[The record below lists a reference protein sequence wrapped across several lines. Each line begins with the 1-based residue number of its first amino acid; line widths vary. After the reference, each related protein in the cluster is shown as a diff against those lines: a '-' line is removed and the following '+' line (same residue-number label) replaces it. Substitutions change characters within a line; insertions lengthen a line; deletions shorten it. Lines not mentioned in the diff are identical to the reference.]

1 MGLKQLNELNAE
13 VQSLKLALEQYTSQR
28 AKADGAEFE
37 QGFRAGVNFL
47 GEKLRLNI
55 TEIERQVK
63 EMLEEVAG

>member
-1 MGLKQLNELNAE
+1 MDFKQLNELNAE
-13 VQSLKLALEQYTSQR
+13 VQSLKLALEQYTSQTTR
-28 AKADGAEFE
+28 TEATEFE

-63 EMLEEVAG
+63 QMLEEVDR